1 MNSEFN
7 VFQNK
12 LFLTAYRV
20 AKVKHKEF
28 HYEFT
33 V

>member
-1 MNSEFN
+1 MNSQFN

-20 AKVKHKEF
+20 AKVKYKERHF
-28 HYEFT
+28 
-33 V
+33 